1 MHLSHPHESPADQRA
16 RMLESPVEPLIVR
29 LAIPT
34 TISMLI
40 TSVYN
45 MADTYFVSQI
55 GTSASG
61 AVGIVYSI
69 MGVIQAI
76 GFMVGVGAGSIT
88 SRLLGQDRREE
99 AGRYASSAI
108 FIALL
113 FGPRSASWGCW
124 T

>member
-1 MHLSHPHESPADQRA
+1 MQTEAQTQQQKKFIQ
-16 RMLESPVEPLIVR
+16 MTQTPVKRLIIK

-34 TISMLI
+34 MVSMMI
-40 TSVYN
+40 TSIYN
-45 MADTYFVSQI
+45 MADTFFVSQL

-99 AGRYASSAI
+99 AGRYASSA
-108 FIALL
+108 
-113 FGPRSASWGCW
+113 SAWRPQR
-124 T
+124 